1 MTNDQHRPPHLS
13 APPKALTVDGIL
25 DGRVSDSAALRE
37 AARRLCGCG
46 AGDYRLEITG
56 GRFNLL
62 PSETYVDPTN
72 FDEAA
77 QSNFLDSLQAIVDA
91 SKPSSVETT
100 LRCKLVYEGDVVE
113 TMFVV
118 RDHVVE
124 PISRRRSKSA
134 QDFSDIPG
142 LPEDAT
148 LGMRRKELFLVA
160 PLLLIVGV
168 IYAWQSGYI
177 DRVLAAR
184 AETLETDTGPF
195 DDMIQVDVQ
204 RSWGTYKVTLTRG
217 AGYPATPAA
226 LRARKDASQTL
237 TAQAACRVIGDGDE
251 VFVHLLSEQGQ
262 VLAQSS
268 ASLRDLLTDPE
279 NAAAVS
285 IDGHR
290 SGAVMRLALSKAKK
304 NAKQPK

>member
-1 MTNDQHRPPHLS
+1 MTNDQHSPPHLS

-91 SKPSSVETT
+91 SKLGSIETT

-124 PISRRRSKSA
+124 AISRRRSKSA

-204 RSWGTYKVTLTRG
+204 RSWGTYKVNLTRG

-279 NAAAVS
+279 NAAAGVS
-285 IDGHR
+285 LWYYG
-290 SGAVMRLALSKAKK
+290 GW
-304 NAKQPK
+304 